1 MEIAQR
7 SFLQKLQ
14 TEIEEREQAEQQHQQ
29 QQQQLGS
36 EGDRDVKPLQNPGD
50 ARVAE
55 QRVGGARKLK
65 IAPLRLMW
73 RGGKKVRRET
83 FESPFSI
90 FLSCPSSI

>member
-14 TEIEEREQAEQQHQQ
+14 TEIEEREQAEQQHEQ

-36 EGDRDVKPLQNPGD
+36 EADREVNPLQNPGD
-50 ARVAE
+50 ARVTE
-55 QRVGGARKLK
+55 QRAGDARKLK
-65 IAPLRLMW
+65 LAPLRLTW

-83 FESPFSI
+83 FVLPFAI
-90 FLSCPSSI
+90 V